1 MLTHLERLR
10 YVALVGAVL
19 MTAGRA
25 VDLRWHA
32 IHDEFETGAD
42 QVQAHWLAW
51 LGALVLLAVG
61 LAGMR
66 RLYRSPGYVILAT
79 SGVLYA
85 GVAVWHFILHNQ
97 LRDPLP
103 PHVLLAVSQLG
114 LYIGTGFLVA
124 GLMLPACRQK
134 YLTGRASPA

>member
-1 MLTHLERLR
+1 MLIRLERFR
-10 YVALVGAVL
+10 YAALVGAVL

-32 IHDEFETGAD
+32 THDEFETGAD

-51 LGALVLLAVG
+51 LGALILLAVG
-61 LAGMR
+61 FAGMR

-134 YLTGRASPA
+134 YLTVRASPT